1 VRLAGKMGNS
11 KLIVPVL
18 QVIIGGMGL
27 FISYS
32 RIFDYKHHWTDV
44 SVGIFIGITVMLL
57 LVSFTYN

>member
-1 VRLAGKMGNS
+1 
-11 KLIVPVL
+11 L